1 MDKKLTLLERY
12 WKVRLELDSA
22 SKEIPPSP
30 AQLWVYQELL
40 YRIGVLEAFQLI
52 AKAAPF
58 SSDMKTLFPHYQVVN
73 MFVDNLKKERFLPA
87 PDPDAQ
93 NQQRT
98 AIGSLHSVIDD
109 YRKRYASYVPQ
120 SPEQYQRDIG
130 RTIAT
135 VLPAWIQ
142 YRNTI
147 TDIKLN
153 EEAQK

>member
-12 WKVRLELDSA
+12 WKVRVDFDSA
-22 SKEIPPSP
+22 CKEIPPSP
-30 AQLWVYQELL
+30 VQLWVYQELL

-58 SSDMKTLFPHYQVVN
+58 SGDMKILFPHYQVVN
-73 MFVDNLKKERFLPA
+73 MFVENLKKERFLQA
-87 PDPDAQ
+87 PDPDMQ
-93 NQQRT
+93 KQQQT
-98 AIGSLHSVIDD
+98 AIGSLNSVIDD
-109 YRKRYASYVPQ
+109 YRKRYANYAPQ

-147 TDIKLN
+147 TEIKLN